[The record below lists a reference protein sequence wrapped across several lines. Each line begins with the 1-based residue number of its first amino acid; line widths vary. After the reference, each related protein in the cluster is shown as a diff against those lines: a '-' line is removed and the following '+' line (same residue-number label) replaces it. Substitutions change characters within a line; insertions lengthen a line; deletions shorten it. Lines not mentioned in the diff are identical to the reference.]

1 MRLPEGAGGPADP
14 KPDLVLVHGL
24 GSDHRYWENILAELG
39 ADFGVTTV
47 DLPGHGPRAV
57 RPTLAQAHPRELAA
71 AVMDQ
76 LRDEGIERPHAVGL
90 SLGGWVVLEM
100 AALGYCAS
108 VTALAPA
115 GLWVP
120 GAHIRREREEAVFRQ
135 GLRLLDP
142 ALPPLTRSAL
152 VRGIGL
158 RINVVHP
165 ERVTTEQFLAAAR
178 ALEQAKGY
186 VVCDRA
192 SVQHR
197 FEDGR
202 RITVPAT
209 VAFGDHDRVLPPESS
224 QDRRGLPDHVAWEIV
239 TDCGHAMTWDQP
251 EACLRLIRRTAAAA

>member
-76 LRDEGIERPHAVGL
+76 LRDEGIERPHVVGL

-100 AALGYCAS
+100 AALGYRAS

-115 GLWVP
+115 GLWAP
-120 GAHIRREREEAVFRQ
+120 GAHIRREREAGGVPPGVAALGPGRSPDP
-135 GLRLLDP
+135 LRP
-142 ALPPLTRSAL
+142 GA
-152 VRGIGL
+152 GIGL